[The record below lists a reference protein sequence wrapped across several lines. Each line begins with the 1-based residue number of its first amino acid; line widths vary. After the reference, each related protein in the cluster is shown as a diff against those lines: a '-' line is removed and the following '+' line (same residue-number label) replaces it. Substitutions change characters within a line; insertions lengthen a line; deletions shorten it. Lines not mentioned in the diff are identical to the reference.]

1 MLHNLL
7 RSTAVLS
14 VILATNAVG
23 IGPANQTRADEPR
36 RLFAGRAARGEV
48 IEAQPVQYGQPG
60 LFHNYYVPAGSGRF
74 ATQLYVAPLPV
85 PTNVGHTYY
94 TYQPLLPH
102 ELLYDHHRSYH
113 RYSNGGRGFN
123 RTSVKWYS
131 PRMTG
136 VLDFMRQKLTRAH

>member
-7 RSTAVLS
+7 RSIAVLS
-14 VILATNAVG
+14 VILASHGIG
-23 IGPANQTRADEPR
+23 IGPANQSRADEPR
-36 RLFAGRAARGEV
+36 RLFARHAARGEIV
-48 IEAQPVQYGQPG
+48 ESQPVQYGQPG
-60 LFHNYYVPAGSGRF
+60 LFHNYYVPAGSGQF

-102 ELLYDHHRSYH
+102 ELLYDHQRSYH

-131 PRMTG
+131 PPMTG
-136 VLDFMRQKLTRAH
+136 ILDFMRQKLTRAR

>member
-14 VILATNAVG
+14 VILASNAIG

-36 RLFAGRAARGEV
+36 RLFARHAARGEV

-60 LFHNYYVPAGSGRF
+60 LFHNYYVPAGSGQF

-102 ELLYDHHRSYH
+102 ELLYNHQRSYH

-136 VLDFMRQKLTRAH
+136 ILDFMRQKLTRAH

>member
-14 VILATNAVG
+14 VILASNAIG

-36 RLFAGRAARGEV
+36 RLFARRAARAEMV
-48 IEAQPVQYGQPG
+48 EAQPVQYGQPG
-60 LFHNYYVPAGSGRF
+60 LFHNHYVPAGSGQF
-74 ATQLYVAPLPV
+74 ATQLYVAPLSV

-102 ELLYDHHRSYH
+102 ELLYDHQRSYH

-131 PRMTG
+131 PPMAG
-136 VLDFMRQKLTRAH
+136 ILDFMRQKLTRAR